1 MIVEKIQQERRQRY
15 MYRSKDTINT
25 KQRIY
30 DKVEEIVRAYIGRMV

>member
-1 MIVEKIQQERRQRY
+1 

-25 KQRIY
+25 NKRIY